1 MKFMRNLIL
10 ILATIFV
17 FELTF
22 TNDANAECNK
32 TSGVISKAD
41 IMDDGCADTPDFYEI
56 GIYKMYL
63 CTSSPTLPTTTS
75 NVDLT
80 NCEQIFN
87 NDDGATAS
95 VTKGGEVDLTGTYT
109 RPADNT
115 YTHGYAMMDN
125 TFGITASFQI
135 DGSMIGQAGGTG
147 VFCRTVAG
155 SGTHSSTSTHS
166 NGSSCSAT
174 STAGE
179 KFTETLTHFG
189 GVGEAWTVQDTAENI
204 NGTSASITGILVD
217 SSGNLASDES
227 EVDKLEGLV
236 SFASSI
242 TFTPN
247 ITSVTMS
254 FNLGEGMSLH
264 RGAGAGDVINI
275 GSGPFQALFTTN

>member
-1 MKFMRNLIL
+1 MKFLKNLLL

-22 TNDANAECNK
+22 TNDVNAECNE

-41 IMDDGCADTPDFYEI
+41 IIDDGCAHTPDFYEI
-56 GIYKMYL
+56 IIYKMYL
-63 CTSSPTLPTTTS
+63 CSSSPTLPTTTS

-87 NDDGATAS
+87 NDDGSTAS
-95 VTKGGEVDLTGTYT
+95 VTQGGEVDLTGTYT
-109 RPADNT
+109 RPANDT

-147 VFCRTVAG
+147 VFCRTVSG

-189 GVGEAWTVQDTAENI
+189 GVGEAWTVQDTASNI

-217 SSGNLASDES
+217 SSGNLASNEG

-236 SFASSI
+236 SFANPI
-242 TFTPN
+242 TFTPD
-247 ITSVTMS
+247 ISSVTMS

-264 RGAGAGDVINI
+264 QAGANVINI
-275 GSGPFQALFTTN
+275 GSGPFQAIFTTN